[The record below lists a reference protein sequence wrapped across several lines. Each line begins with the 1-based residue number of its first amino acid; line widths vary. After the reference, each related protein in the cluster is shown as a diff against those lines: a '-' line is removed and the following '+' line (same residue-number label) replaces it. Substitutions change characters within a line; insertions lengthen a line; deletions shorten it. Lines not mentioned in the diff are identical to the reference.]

1 MSKDTNQSKQSL
13 IHDVIPRSFY
23 VVSNSYQIEGNW
35 EQLSNPFE
43 KYEDAVRYRDSS
55 FIKKENPNAFI
66 VSTLNEV

>member
-1 MSKDTNQSKQSL
+1 MPKDTKPNEQSL

-43 KYEDAVRYRDSS
+43 KYEDAVRFRDSS

>member
-1 MSKDTNQSKQSL
+1 MPKNTDPNKQSL
-13 IHDVIPRSFY
+13 IHDVMPRSFY

-43 KYEDAVRYRDSS
+43 KYEDAVRYKDSS